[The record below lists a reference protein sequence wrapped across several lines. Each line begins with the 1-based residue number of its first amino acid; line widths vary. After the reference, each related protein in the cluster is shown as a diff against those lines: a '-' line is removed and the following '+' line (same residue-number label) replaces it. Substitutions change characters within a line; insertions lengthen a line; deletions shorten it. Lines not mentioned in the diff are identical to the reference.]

1 MANARLITINNWDAA
16 TLTQNAG
23 DFEPK
28 LPIANTQKYNNSRV
42 FRTST
47 TADIEILFDWVE
59 PVFLEAFTLWRH
71 NLTSEAQIRIQLF
84 NGAGQTGDLVFDS
97 GTLLADVPK
106 NLGDLV
112 WGKDPLGISTYTNW
126 ETATRAIWFD
136 ETYVAVS
143 GRLTVSN
150 PGNPDGYLEIGRIYA
165 GETFS
170 PTINAD
176 LGHVFQ
182 WETDVKAQPTA
193 GGTVH
198 TLDAATYRRLT
209 FNLSHLSPG
218 DRSGFSDLTRTLS
231 THKDF
236 FLALRPGV
244 GGAFE
249 RDYSF
254 AGKFESI
261 PSMKAQ
267 ASRYETQCSIR
278 EV

>member
-1 MANARLITINNWDAA
+1 MANARLITVNNWDAA

-23 DFEPK
+23 DFEPN

-59 PVFLEAFTLWRH
+59 PVFLEAFCLWRH
-71 NLTSEAQIRIQLF
+71 NLTSEAQIRIQLY

-97 GTLLADVPK
+97 GLFLADVPK

-112 WGKDPLGISTYTNW
+112 WGKDPLGVSTYTNW

-136 ETYVAVS
+136 ETHVAVS

-150 PGNPDGYLEIGRIYA
+150 PGNPDGYLEVGRIYA

-182 WETDVKAQPTA
+182 WETDVKSNPTA

-218 DRSGFSDLTRTLS
+218 DRSSFSDLTRTLS

-244 GGAFE
+244 GGVFE

-254 AGKFESI
+254 AAKFEQI
-261 PSMKAQ
+261 PRLKAQ

>member
-1 MANARLITINNWDAA
+1 MANTRLITVNNWDGAN
-16 TLTQNAG
+16 LTQSVG
-23 DFEPK
+23 DHEPN
-28 LPIANTQKYNNSRV
+28 LPIANTQRYNNSRV

-47 TADIEILFDWVE
+47 TADIEILFDWDE

-71 NLTSEAQIRIQLF
+71 NLTSQAQIRIELF
-84 NGAGQTGDLVFDS
+84 NEAGQTGDLIFDS
-97 GTLLADVPK
+97 GLLLADVPK

-112 WGKDPLGISTYTNW
+112 WGKDPLGVSTYTNW

-136 ETYVAVS
+136 ETYVVMS

-150 PGNPDGYLEIGRIYA
+150 PGNPDGYLEVGRIYA

-170 PTINAD
+170 PTINLD

-182 WETDVKAQPTA
+182 WDTDVKAQPTA

-198 TLDAATYRRLT
+198 TLEAATYRRLT

-218 DRSGFSDLTRTLS
+218 DRAEFADLTRTLS

-236 FLALRPGV
+236 FIALRPGV
-244 GGAFE
+244 GGALE

-254 AGKFESI
+254 AAKFEQI
-261 PSMKAQ
+261 PNLKAQ
-267 ASRYETQCSIR
+267 ATRYETQCSIR

>member
-1 MANARLITINNWDAA
+1 MANMRLISVNNWDAA
-16 TLTQNAG
+16 TLTQSAG
-23 DFEPK
+23 DYEHR
-28 LPIANTQKYNNSRV
+28 LPITHTQIYNNSRV
-42 FRTST
+42 FRSSS
-47 TADIEILFDWVE
+47 TADIEILFNWGE

-71 NLTSEAQIRIQLF
+71 NLTSEAQIRVQLY
-84 NGAGQTGDLVFDS
+84 NGPHQTGDLIFDS
-97 GTLLADVPK
+97 GNILADIPK

-112 WGKDPLGISTYTNW
+112 WGKDPLGVSTYTHW
-126 ETATRAIWFD
+126 ETATRAIWFE
-136 ETYVAVS
+136 ETFVTVS

-150 PGNPDGYLEIGRIYA
+150 PSNPNGFLEVGRIYA

-176 LGHVFQ
+176 LDHVFQ
-182 WETDVKAQPTA
+182 WETDVKSNPTA

-198 TLDAATYRRLT
+198 TLDAALYRRLT
-209 FNLSHLSPG
+209 FNLSHLSFG
-218 DRSGFSDLTRTLS
+218 DRAEFANLTRALS

-254 AGKFESI
+254 AAKFEQI
-261 PSMKAQ
+261 PSLKAQ
-267 ASRYETQCSIR
+267 ALRYETQCNIR